1 MAGVDAPA
9 AQAMGTSSLAFWQ
22 SLLVDVAF
30 WVAVYGGRA
39 YTREPVSGRMP
50 HHFCVAHYIAVLTV
64 TDVVFFV
71 CPPTRRHW
79 FHPFRVTGA
88 LQVAG
93 LVLQLLHNGNGVDGT
108 TWWSALRLLACVVR
122 AADGVLGMWRSGLLG
137 FSWPQL
143 VPTSTTAEPP
153 GAALRAWISLA
164 AFCPTVPG
172 PVTFELLTALIFLS
186 FPAVASSTH
195 YNLGESRIDA
205 PLAGFQAGDALNA
218 FVKVFVF
225 ERLIGGATSA
235 ALRRRAWVHLLL
247 GASLLVQWPYV
258 PELISMAARPYAHVV
273 AEFGCLLN
281 GAVRLWWAFCL
292 PA

>member
-1 MAGVDAPA
+1 MRNRSRSTTPQGERHATGAAVATERPHQALPEPMGPDGCAVAGVDAPA

-22 SLLVDVAF
+22 TLLFDVAF

-93 LVLQLLHNGNGVDGT
+93 LVLQLLHNGDGVDGT

-153 GAALRAWISLA
+153 GAALRAWTSLA

-172 PVTFELLTALIFLS
+172 PVTFELLVALIFLS

-195 YNLGESRIDA
+195 YN
-205 PLAGFQAGDALNA
+205 
-218 FVKVFVF
+218 
-225 ERLIGGATSA
+225 
-235 ALRRRAWVHLLL
+235 
-247 GASLLVQWPYV
+247 
-258 PELISMAARPYAHVV
+258 
-273 AEFGCLLN
+273 CLCN
-281 GAVRLWWAFCL
+281 GRTCRSSS
-292 PA
+292 P